1 MNKSIKEMLKEGM
14 NPDELRAIL
23 EKEIAEVEA
32 EKNDSVSTI
41 RNDLALSLIRYAK
54 AMGLNLDITEA
65 EIAALLKEVEP
76 EVKKYAKI
84 FQILLESEIEK
95 EDKKEN
101 EGYKPYTLTKFN
113 KSEDELDKLMRK
125 LIGDIVK

>member
-1 MNKSIKEMLKEGM
+1 MSKSIKEMLEEGM
-14 NPDELRAIL
+14 NPDELRAML
-23 EKEIAEVEA
+23 EDEISKAKA

-54 AMGLNLDITEA
+54 AIGLNLDITEKDV
-65 EIAALLKEVEP
+65 AALLKEFEP
-76 EVKKYAKI
+76 EIKKYARI

-95 EDKKEN
+95 EDKEEN
-101 EGYKPYTLTKFN
+101 KGYKPYSLTKFN

>member
-32 EKNDSVSTI
+32 EKNDSISTI

-54 AMGLNLDITEA
+54 VIGLNLDITEI
-65 EIAALLKEVEP
+65 EVAALLKEVEP
-76 EVKKYAKI
+76 EIKKYAKI

-95 EDKKEN
+95 EDK
-101 EGYKPYTLTKFN
+101 GYKPYTLTTKFS

>member
-65 EIAALLKEVEP
+65 EVAALLKEVEP
-76 EVKKYAKI
+76 EIKKYAKI

-95 EDKKEN
+95 ENK
-101 EGYKPYTLTKFN
+101 GYKPYSLTKFN

>member
-32 EKNDSVSTI
+32 EKNDSVSTV

-54 AMGLNLDITEA
+54 AIGLNLDITEA
-65 EIAALLKEVEP
+65 EVAALLKEVEP
-76 EVKKYAKI
+76 EVKKYAKMNENKRI
-84 FQILLESEIEK
+84 IL
-95 EDKKEN
+95 
-101 EGYKPYTLTKFN
+101 
-113 KSEDELDKLMRK
+113 
-125 LIGDIVK
+125 V

>member
-32 EKNDSVSTI
+32 EKNDSISTI

-65 EIAALLKEVEP
+65 EVAALLKEVEP
-76 EVKKYAKI
+76 EIKKYAKI

-95 EDKKEN
+95 EDK
-101 EGYKPYTLTKFN
+101 GYKPYTLTTKFS

>member
-32 EKNDSVSTI
+32 EKNDSISTI

-54 AMGLNLDITEA
+54 AIGLNLDITEA
-65 EIAALLKEVEP
+65 EVAALLKEVEP
-76 EVKKYAKI
+76 EIKKYAKI

-95 EDKKEN
+95 EDK
-101 EGYKPYTLTKFN
+101 GYKPYTLTTKFN

>member
-1 MNKSIKEMLKEGM
+1 MSKSIKEMLKEGM

-32 EKNDSVSTI
+32 EKNDSISTI

-54 AMGLNLDITEA
+54 AIGLNLDITEA
-65 EIAALLKEVEP
+65 EVAALLKEVEP
-76 EVKKYAKI
+76 EIKKYAKI

-95 EDKKEN
+95 EDK
-101 EGYKPYTLTKFN
+101 GYKPYTLTTKFS

>member
-1 MNKSIKEMLKEGM
+1 MSKSIKEMLKEGM

-32 EKNDSVSTI
+32 EKHDSVSTI

-54 AMGLNLDITEA
+54 AMGLNMNITEA
-65 EIAALLKEVEP
+65 EVAALLKEVEP

-95 EDKKEN
+95 KNKR
-101 EGYKPYTLTKFN
+101 YKPYSLTKFN

>member
-32 EKNDSVSTI
+32 EKNDSISTI

-54 AMGLNLDITEA
+54 AIGLNLDITEA
-65 EIAALLKEVEP
+65 EVAALLKEVEP
-76 EVKKYAKI
+76 EIKKYAKI

-95 EDKKEN
+95 EDK
-101 EGYKPYTLTKFN
+101 GYKPYTLTTKFS

>member
-32 EKNDSVSTI
+32 EKNDSVSTV

-65 EIAALLKEVEP
+65 EVAALLKEVEP

-95 EDKKEN
+95 EDKKGKKMKGIN
-101 EGYKPYTLTKFN
+101 H
-113 KSEDELDKLMRK
+113 
-125 LIGDIVK
+125 IV

>member
-1 MNKSIKEMLKEGM
+1 MSKSIKEMLKEGM

-32 EKNDSVSTI
+32 EKHDSVSTI

-54 AMGLNLDITEA
+54 AMGLNMNITEA
-65 EIAALLKEVEP
+65 EVAALLKEVEP

-95 EDKKEN
+95 EKNK
-101 EGYKPYTLTKFN
+101 GYKPYSLTKFN